1 MRTSGLLEFCA
12 YLENTPLALAIQD
25 SFWAVPIMQTVHI
38 LAISALLIAMLMI
51 NLRVLNIASKSDS
64 ISVVISRYNR
74 IVWFALPVLLISG
87 SILIVGEPAR
97 SLANPAYQL
106 KMVML
111 LAAIVITFSI
121 QKMGSTNPSLMQAQG
136 GIKVLA
142 LFSLLLWFGIVA
154 CGRWIAYT

>member
-1 MRTSGLLEFCA
+1 
-12 YLENTPLALAIQD
+12 
-25 SFWAVPIMQTVHI
+25 
-38 LAISALLIAMLMI
+38 MI

>member
-136 GIKVLA
+136 DIKVLA

>member
-87 SILIVGEPAR
+87 SILIVG
-97 SLANPAYQL
+97 
-106 KMVML
+106 
-111 LAAIVITFSI
+111 
-121 QKMGSTNPSLMQAQG
+121 
-136 GIKVLA
+136 
-142 LFSLLLWFGIVA
+142 
-154 CGRWIAYT
+154 